1 MTARPLRRLF
11 ALAAGGFLASLTA
24 APLAAQDLTAPT
36 DLTAQA
42 SAPGDL
48 AISLFWT
55 DNSLDEDGF
64 EIQRR
69 IVDSGADFATIDL
82 VPFANVGSYND
93 IGLPENTAY
102 EYRVRAVAG
111 AVVGDFSN
119 VDAAQTSYARPD
131 QVTDLQGALIGSSV
145 LLTWTDNADNETRYE
160 VERVELGGTAFE
172 TIAVLD
178 PDSITYED
186 PTPRAGTTYLYR
198 VVPWRFDVDGG
209 RVDVVTIETGAG
221 AVAPRS
227 VVIRNRAR
235 TSLEIG
241 WSYARRPSD
250 RWRVQIQ
257 LFDWNTGF
265 WTDVASV
272 PARRERY
279 TVSRL
284 TRGTSY
290 LFRVRTVT
298 PTAYSP
304 WVEVSGTTR

>member
-1 MTARPLRRLF
+1 MSARPLRRLLTWT
-11 ALAAGGFLASLTA
+11 AGGLLAALPI
-24 APLAAQDLTAPT
+24 APLAAQDLTAPS

-55 DNSLDEDGF
+55 DDALDEDGF

-93 IGLPENTAY
+93 VGLAENTAY
-102 EYRVRAVAG
+102 EYRIRAVAG
-111 AVVGDFSN
+111 AAVGDFSN

-131 QVTDLQGALIGSSV
+131 QVTDLTGVLIDGTV

-178 PDSITYED
+178 PDSVSYED

-209 RVDVVTIETGAG
+209 RVDVVSIETGAG
-221 AVAPRS
+221 VAAPRS
-227 VVIRNRAR
+227 VVIRNRTR

-257 LFDWNTGF
+257 VFDWNTGF
-265 WTDVASV
+265 WTDLASV
-272 PARRERY
+272 QAKRGRY
-279 TVSRL
+279 NVTRL

-290 LFRVRTVT
+290 QFRLRTVT
-298 PTAYSP
+298 PAAYSP